1 MPIWKLVLEKVAS
14 LEELELIWNLDDVY
28 RANALLDMRFDLQ
41 EDARRRT
48 RK

>member
-1 MPIWKLVLEKVAS
+1 MEKVAS

-41 EDARRRT
+41 EDARRRS
-48 RK
+48 KK